1 MEGRKKDIQT
11 EVAEFIAGLQYDNL
25 PAEIIADAKYRLLD
39 WLGSALVG
47 VRYAPSRIVTK
58 MVLEN
63 GGITQATVLKG
74 GLKVPVSQAA
84 LANGI
89 IGHVAEFDDGHRLAI
104 AHPGAVAV
112 PTALAVAESFNKTGK
127 ELLTGIVAGYEVL
140 IRLGTAVNPSHYQM
154 WHTTGTCGT
163 FAAAASAACILKL
176 DKKRVQMSLG
186 IAGTMASGSRETF
199 GTYAKPL
206 NAGHACQSGVQA
218 ALLAMRGF
226 TGPEDIIGSRKGF
239 IAATSSADNS
249 NPLDEINGSKFLAN
263 TAFFKVYAS
272 CGHTNSP
279 LDLIFMMMQEHDLS
293 LQSIKQVQIKTYLTA
308 VELTGQ
314 FQNSNEDQAKFS
326 LPYCM
331 AAALLYKKV
340 TLAEFTPDKLSH
352 PRIAEIAAKIKVIE
366 DPEATK
372 MFPEERRATIHIE
385 MDNNQVITKGIILP
399 QDTPD
404 YVALEEKFM
413 SLASTCLECQVA
425 QTVKDMVL
433 GIDKVDDLSMLMGH
447 LI

>member
-1 MEGRKKDIQT
+1 MEERKHGLQA
-11 EVAEFIAGLQYDNL
+11 EVAEFISKLQYNNL
-25 PAEIIADAKYRLLD
+25 PAEIIKDTKYRLLD

-47 VRYAPSRIVTK
+47 VHYNPSRIVTEIVK
-58 MVLEN
+58 SN
-63 GGITQATVLKG
+63 GGIAQATVLKG
-74 GLKVPVSQAA
+74 GMKVPVSQAA

-104 AHPGAVAV
+104 AHPGAVSV

-176 DKKRVQMSLG
+176 DKKRANNSLG

-199 GTYAKPL
+199 GTHSKSL

-218 ALLAMRGF
+218 ALLAMKGF
-226 TGPEDIIGSRKGF
+226 TGPEDIIESEKGF
-239 IAATSSADNS
+239 IAATTSAYNIES
-249 NPLDEINGSKFLAN
+249 LKQINDGEFLSK

-279 LDLIFMMMQEHDLS
+279 LDLIFTIMQEHDLV
-293 LQSIKQVQIKTYLTA
+293 LQSIKQVQIRTYLTA
-308 VELTGQ
+308 VELTSE
-314 FQNSNEDQAKFS
+314 FQNNNEEAAKFS
-326 LPYCM
+326 LPYCI
-331 AAALLYKKV
+331 AVALLYKKV
-340 TLAEFTPDKLSH
+340 TLEEFTPDKLKD
-352 PRIAEIAAKIKVIE
+352 PCFAEMAKKIKIIE
-366 DPEATK
+366 DPEATR
-372 MFPEERRATIHIE
+372 MFPKERRASVHIT
-385 MDNNQVITKGIILP
+385 MGNNQIITKKIILSN
-399 QDTPD
+399 DIPD
-404 YVALEEKFM
+404 YHVVEKKFM
-413 SLASTCLECQVA
+413 SLASTCIGLQDAE
-425 QTVKDMVL
+425 TVKDIVL
-433 GIDKVDDLSMLMGH
+433 SIDKVDNLNILMRH